1 MKKFLSWLYLPEAYT
16 PIISRMVGLLS
27 LPIAVVIWFWT
38 HAGVPGDLYPQPFN
52 VPAWRIG
59 HVIFDLP
66 LPPEPL
72 NYIIFGLFAVAAL
85 LLVAGQKFRIL
96 YIYMA
101 AVLAYYASREWF
113 VCCFF
118 WVLLDFLFLVALS
131 TRAGSS
137 KDTSDQ
143 ASPCRRL
150 IQLALA
156 TCYLYSVLQKYLYPD
171 FWLGISLESYF
182 HDGFAVTPFFRDF
195 VVQHPLPMSAW
206 QACAVLVT
214 VGEALIAL
222 GLFFKKTRLAACLL
236 GLILHGGIIVL
247 MDPIITIF
255 SLEMWSAYLAF
266 FDKKSAAVDSA
277 KASDA
282 TGGAQCAAAHP
293 LKTAF
298 SVAFIALMLLMP
310 ARIYWQAGPP
320 NDLLTLFDRT
330 PWTFGMFLMR
340 QKVDNLEI
348 AYDDAAGQTHEMP
361 VSGRMKTI
369 SNDNELIALARYVRQ
384 KNPQAAAIRIND
396 QIIVNERRRILKTLI
411 WNTPSKAGSWPE
423 IAVASAGD
431 YCRGA
436 ANRNPD
442 SDRHP

>member
-1 MKKFLSWLYLPEAYT
+1 MKKFLSWLYLPDAYT

-59 HVIFDLP
+59 HFILDLP
-66 LPPEPL
+66 LPSEPL
-72 NYIIFGLFAVAAL
+72 NYIIFGIFVLCAL
-85 LLVAGQKFRIL
+85 LLVAGKKFRFL

-131 TRAGSS
+131 TRAGAP
-137 KDTSDQ
+137 DER
-143 ASPCRRL
+143 SPCRRL
-150 IQLALA
+150 IQIALA

-171 FWLGISLESYF
+171 FWQGISLESYF

-195 VVQHPLPMSAW
+195 IVQHPLSISTW
-206 QACAVLVT
+206 QACAVVVT
-214 VGEALIAL
+214 VGEAFIAL
-222 GLFFKKTRLAACLL
+222 GLFFKKTRVAACLL
-236 GLILHGGIIVL
+236 GIILHGGIIVL
-247 MDPIITIF
+247 MDPIISIF

-266 FDKKSAAVDSA
+266 FDKKPTSGDSA
-277 KASDA
+277 EGADAA
-282 TGGAQCAAAHP
+282 TGAASAAAHP

-298 SVAFIALMLLMP
+298 SIAFIALMLLMP
-310 ARIYWQAGPP
+310 ARIYWLPGPP

-340 QKVDNLEI
+340 QKVDSLEI
-348 AYDDAAGQTHEMP
+348 AYDDAGGQTHTLP

-369 SNDNELIALARYVRQ
+369 SNDNELIALANYVRQ
-384 KNPQAAAIRIND
+384 KNPAATSIRIND

-411 WNTPSKAGSWPE
+411 WDAPSQADSWPK
-423 IAVASAGD
+423 ITVASAGD